1 MIRLAAVLGDY
12 YHSSEWAK
20 ISLETA
26 LGFDKE
32 DLQIDYCTPEQLPE
46 ILAKQPDAVIHFKEN
61 RLNPVVENVETW
73 MTEEVSFKIT
83 NYVENGGRWLAW
95 HSGLASFPVEGAYIK
110 MLKGYF
116 LYHPKKHHLVHY
128 KASADNPVLLSTTS
142 FEIEDEHHLVHYKA
156 SADNPVLLSTTSF
169 EIEDEH
175 YFVHCDS
182 ENTNV
187 FLFSESIDGQ
197 SAAGWCHSFGA
208 GKVCCLTPAHNKEG
222 LLNEEFLETLRNC
235 VNWLILR

>member
-20 ISLETA
+20 QSLEIA
-26 LGFDKE
+26 FSFGKA
-32 DLQIDYCTPEQLPE
+32 DLQIDYCSTRQLPE

-61 RLNPVVENVETW
+61 RVNPADENVETW
-73 MTEEVSFKIT
+73 MTEEVSSKIT
-83 NYVENGGRWLAW
+83 NYVENGGSWLAW
-95 HSGLASFPVEGAYIK
+95 HSGLASFPVDGAYIK

-116 LYHPKKHHLVHY
+116 LYHPQKHHLVHY
-128 KASADNPVLLSTTS
+128 KAFADNSALPSATS
-142 FEIEDEHHLVHYKA
+142 FDIV
-156 SADNPVLLSTTSF
+156 
-169 EIEDEH
+169 DEH

-197 SAAGWCHSFGA
+197 SAAGWCHSFGD
-208 GKVCCLTPAHNKEG
+208 GKVCCLTPAHNKDG
-222 LLNEEFLETLRNC
+222 LLNEEFLETLKNC
-235 VNWLILR
+235 VNWLILK

>member
-20 ISLETA
+20 QSLETA
-26 LGFDKE
+26 LSFGKE
-32 DLQIDYCTPEQLPE
+32 DLQIDYCTSEQLPE
-46 ILAKQPDAVIHFKEN
+46 ILEKQPDVVIHFKEN
-61 RLNPVVENVETW
+61 RVNPANEIVETW
-73 MTEEVSFKIT
+73 LTQEVTSKIT
-83 NYVENGGRWLAW
+83 NYVENGGSWLAW

-116 LYHPKKHHLVHY
+116 LYHPQKHHLVHY
-128 KASADNPVLLSTTS
+128 KAIGGNSVLPSTTS
-142 FEIEDEHHLVHYKA
+142 FEIV
-156 SADNPVLLSTTSF
+156 
-169 EIEDEH
+169 DEH

-197 SAAGWCHSFGA
+197 SPAGWCHSFGA

-222 LLNEEFLETLRNC
+222 LLNEGFLETLRKC

>member
-116 LYHPKKHHLVHY
+116 LYHPEKQHLVHY
-128 KASADNPVLLSTTS
+128 NASADNPVLLSTTS
-142 FEIEDEHHLVHYKA
+142 FEIV
-156 SADNPVLLSTTSF
+156 
-169 EIEDEH
+169 DEH
-175 YFVHCDS
+175 YFVHCDH

-222 LLNEEFLETLRNC
+222 LLNKVFLETLRNC
-235 VNWLILR
+235 VDWLILERKN